1 MFIPTILGTQQNIL
15 TFLKREI
22 EEFLTSSINTEGTV
36 CYQNIRELICKYYM
50 TPCEIHQLSLYSIC
64 PEDCSAIE
72 RDCPILWKTTKRLL
86 EQFSF
91 INCNHTFDLIFP
103 LPNCC
108 VDLSQETF
116 GNGNDITYIH
126 IYKFGRLNLAYH
138 LLQRYLDLDLVRITQ
153 NQYFMSYAILACR

>member
-50 TPCEIHQLSLYSIC
+50 TPCEIHQLLLYSIC

-72 RDCPILWKTTKRLL
+72 RDCPILWKTAKRQLDH
-86 EQFSF
+86 F
-91 INCNHTFDLIFP
+91 INCNRTLDLIFP

-108 VDLSQETF
+108 VDLSQ
-116 GNGNDITYIH
+116 GNVNGNDITYIT
-126 IYKFGRLNLAYH
+126 NLTGTLPY
-138 LLQRYLDLDLVRITQ
+138 
-153 NQYFMSYAILACR
+153 

>member
-72 RDCPILWKTTKRLL
+72 RDCPILWKTIKRLL
-86 EQFSF
+86 AIEEQFSF
-91 INCNHTFDLIFP
+91 INCNRTFNLIFP

-138 LLQRYLDLDLVRITQ
+138 LLQR
-153 NQYFMSYAILACR
+153 